1 MKIAIEDWKKEKR
14 FNKKVSSLFDESIV
28 CYKHGAYRAS
38 LMFSYL
44 AFLTFLKETIIKSNK
59 PASINQSRWDSI
71 LNDLQ
76 NDDKWEKRVFEELT
90 NSSTPIFNI
99 KEDIRQQIKYWKDR
113 RNDCAHFKD
122 NEIDAHHV
130 ESF

>member
-1 MKIAIEDWKKEKR
+1 
-14 FNKKVSSLFDESIV
+14 
-28 CYKHGAYRAS
+28 
-38 LMFSYL
+38 MFSYL